1 MVCCICRVILIYI
14 VSKVRQNENFH
25 SHILLNLIEQI
36 SDGVVILNPEMEIL
50 FFNDPFLQI
59 IGWQSEEVFGDLE
72 HFPSRL
78 GLLPLH
84 EGNRSAMLKRPDGG
98 ELFVFLKCVRVD
110 TLDGFYY
117 LVTVKPH
124 TLNTPE
130 VHRRHYE
137 LLLQDSGDAL
147 FSAGM
152 DGRLLDA
159 NAAFYSMFEYSEG
172 ASVPPIPELYAY
184 RDDYDDKLQHLLSE
198 GYMENGETHLYTAEG
213 RMRRILDTSRLLK
226 NEEGEPVGYVSQ
238 FKDITYLR
246 NIESR
251 LKISERNFTILF
263 DTILSSII
271 LLDLAG
277 TILNV
282 NSAAEKIYGYSW
294 EEFVGS
300 GYDTLLRAGEQQADF
315 YTLLEKVERDGG
327 SYIQNQVPRIRKDGS
342 RLYTY
347 ASITGV
353 RDVSGEV
360 IAYSLAE
367 KDLTER
373 VHLEQKLRD
382 SFQEIKETQSAAIIG
397 FAKLTEYR
405 DKDTGVHL
413 ERIREF
419 TRILAIA
426 LRNYPQYRHY
436 ITDDYLE
443 DLTLSSIL
451 HDVGK
456 VGIEDRI
463 LLKPGSL
470 SKKEFSRIMR
480 HSNLGGEALEVV
492 DRKLKKKSFLTM
504 GKEIARYHHEWWNGT
519 GYPEGLRGDEI
530 PLSARIV
537 AVADVY
543 DALTSRRPY
552 KEAYSHAE
560 AVEEII
566 RGSGSHFD
574 PEIVEVFQKNA
585 HIFDRIK
592 RFTVFEEHPEAAIRE
607 LVDEA
612 QGHSINTNTNSLES
626 PGSGSAQESKSSP
639 GAGESPG
646 SER

>member
-1 MVCCICRVILIYI
+1 VVIHD
-14 VSKVRQNENFH
+14 KGFH
-25 SHILLNLIEQI
+25 PDIILNLVEEI
-36 SDGVVILNPEMEIL
+36 SDGVLILNPEMEVL
-50 FFNDPFLQI
+50 FFNDPFLEI
-59 IGWQSEEVFGDLE
+59 VGWSSEQVFE
-72 HFPSRL
+72 HGREFGARI
-78 GLLPLH
+78 GLLPIR
-84 EGNRSAMLKRPDGG
+84 EGNRSVK
-98 ELFVFLKCVRVD
+98 LFTPEQEQRLVFIKCVRV
-110 TLDGFYY
+110 GSQHGSYY
-117 LVTVKPH
+117 LITLKPH
-124 TLNTPE
+124 AVNAHE
-130 VHRRHYE
+130 EHRRQYE

-147 FSAGM
+147 FAAGL
-152 DGRLLDA
+152 DGHLLDA
-159 NAAFYSMFEYSEG
+159 NAAFFSMLEYHRDNTPS
-172 ASVPPIPELYAY
+172 IPELYVY
-184 RDDYDDKLQHLLSE
+184 RDDYEEKLQQLLSE
-198 GYMENGETHLYTAEG
+198 GYLENGESHLYTASG

-226 NEEGEPVGYVSQ
+226 DEGGEAIGYVSQ

-271 LLDLAG
+271 IFDVAG
-277 TILNV
+277 RVLNV

-300 GYDTLLRAGEQQADF
+300 EYDMLFKLDEAQPGFAS
-315 YTLLEKVERDGG
+315 LLERVRREGG
-327 SYIQNQVPRIRKDGS
+327 TYIQNQVPRRRKDGS
-342 RLYTY
+342 ALFTY
-347 ASITGV
+347 ASITEV
-353 RDVSGEV
+353 RDISGEV

-373 VHLEQKLRD
+373 VHLEHKLRE
-382 SFQEIKETQSAAIIG
+382 SFREIKETQSAAIIG

-405 DKDTGVHL
+405 DKDTGAHL

-426 LRNYPQYRHY
+426 LRSYTKYRDY
-436 ITDDYLE
+436 ITDEYLE

-463 LLKPGSL
+463 LLKPGQL
-470 SKKEFSRIMR
+470 SRREYRRIMR
-480 HSNLGGEALEVV
+480 HSSLGGEALEVV

-504 GKEIARYHHEWWNGT
+504 GKEIARYHHERWDGN
-519 GYPEGLRGDEI
+519 GYPEGLRGEEI

-552 KEAYSHAE
+552 KEAFAHNE
-560 AVEEII
+560 AVEEIL
-566 RGSGSHFD
+566 RAAGSQFD
-574 PEIVEVFQKNA
+574 PEIVAVFRKNA
-585 HIFDRIK
+585 HIFERIK
-592 RFTVFEEHPEAAIRE
+592 RFTAFEEHPETTIRE

-612 QGHSINTNTNSLES
+612 QEYVS
-626 PGSGSAQESKSSP
+626 
-639 GAGESPG
+639 GESLPEPRP
-646 SER
+646 SEGEGPQDDATR

>member
-1 MVCCICRVILIYI
+1 
-14 VSKVRQNENFH
+14 
-25 SHILLNLIEQI
+25 LIEEI
-36 SDGVVILNPEMEIL
+36 SDGVLILNPDMEVL
-50 FFNDPFLQI
+50 FFNDPFLRI
-59 IGWQSEEVFGDLE
+59 IGWSSNEVFDDLE
-72 HFPSRL
+72 YFPSRL
-78 GLLPLH
+78 GLLPLR
-84 EGNRSAMLKRPDGG
+84 EGNRSALLRGPN
-98 ELFVFLKCVRVD
+98 ESEVFVFLKCVRVD
-110 TLDGFYY
+110 TQSGFYY
-117 LVTVKPH
+117 MVTVKPH
-124 TLNTPE
+124 TLLAPE
-130 VHRRHYE
+130 VHRQHYE

-147 FSAGM
+147 FSAGF

-159 NAAFYSMFEYSEG
+159 NDAFYSMLEFG
-172 ASVPPIPELYAY
+172 NGKAVPQLPELYVY
-184 RDDYDDKLQHLLSE
+184 RDDYDDKLRRLLSE
-198 GYMENGETHLYTAEG
+198 GFMENCETHLYTGER

-226 NEEGEPVGYVSQ
+226 NGDGEPIGYVSQ

-271 LLDLAG
+271 ILDLAG
-277 TILNV
+277 MILNV

-300 GYDTLLRAGEQQADF
+300 YYDTLLRADREQPDF
-315 YTLLEKVERDGG
+315 LSLLERVHREGG
-327 SYIQNQVPRIRKDGS
+327 TYIQNQVPRRRRNGN

-353 RDVSGEV
+353 RDISGEV

-373 VHLEQKLRD
+373 VRLEQKLRD

-405 DKDTGVHL
+405 DKDTGTHL

-419 TRILAIA
+419 TRILALA
-426 LRNYPQYRHY
+426 LRSYPQYRDY

-456 VGIEDRI
+456 VGIEDSI
-463 LLKPGSL
+463 LLKPGKL
-470 SKKEFSRIMR
+470 SQQEYERIMR

-504 GKEIARYHHEWWNGT
+504 GKEIARYHHERWDGN
-519 GYPEGLRGDEI
+519 GYPEGLRGEQI

-552 KEAYSHAE
+552 KEAYSHQE
-560 AVEEII
+560 AVEEIV
-566 RGSGSHFD
+566 RCSGSQFD
-574 PEIVEVFQKNA
+574 PEIVEVFRRNA
-585 HIFDRIK
+585 HIFERIR

-612 QGHSINTNTNSLES
+612 KQHVKGHDGRHPEES
-626 PGSGSAQESKSSP
+626 RES
-639 GAGESPG
+639 
-646 SER
+646 